1 MSRLCMCGFL
11 LFVLCGCSF
20 PTQLFFEPP
29 PVGQPGDGVPVQIVP
44 TDTPEPTDSPVPP
57 TARPCAYA
65 WANKE
70 LPDETA
76 VFQEALK
83 KAGLGLVDVTLSA
96 YGENCLDTQ
105 TEKVVSFGIMQTDF
119 YFIIP
124 VSTLSDNTEKGNWAA
139 KVLAVV
145 KDFPPGKVPGPN
157 RGACGITFQTVAESS
172 MLRFSVDTGLR
183 AIDAGLS
190 GEELFNLLSRP

>member
-1 MSRLCMCGFL
+1 MKRLVTCMILL
-11 LFVLCGCSF
+11 LFLSGCSF
-20 PTQLFFEPP
+20 PTQLFFDPP
-29 PVGQPGDGVPVQIVP
+29 PVGQPGDVLVITPDP
-44 TDTPEPTDSPVPP
+44 TATPEPTDPPVTP
-57 TARPCAYA
+57 TAKPCAYA

-83 KAGLGLVDVTLSA
+83 KAGLGLVEVTLSA

-105 TEKVVSFGIMQTDF
+105 TDQVVSFGIMQTDF
-119 YFIIP
+119 YFNIP
-124 VSTLSDNTEKGNWAA
+124 VSNLNDKTEKGNWAA

-157 RGACGITFQTVAESS
+157 RGVCGMTFQTLADST
-172 MLRFSVDTGLR
+172 MLRFQVATGLR
-183 AIDAGLS
+183 ALEAGLS
-190 GEELFNLLSRP
+190 GEELFSLLSRP